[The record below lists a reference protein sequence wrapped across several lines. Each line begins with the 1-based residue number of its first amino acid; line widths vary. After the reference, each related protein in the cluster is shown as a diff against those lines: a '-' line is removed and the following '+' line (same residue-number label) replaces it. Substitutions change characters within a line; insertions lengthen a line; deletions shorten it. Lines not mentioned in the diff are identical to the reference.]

1 MGDDSSGSARRQDE
15 PDGGGRIWQGVKSL
29 FGLVPA
35 PSIREQI
42 EDVLDDEEEQSRGDA
57 ASEQDEELNRV
68 ERQML
73 RNMLHFGELSA
84 DDVAVPRSAII
95 AVPETVSFAA
105 LVEAFVDAGHSR
117 MPVYRETLDHVVGMV
132 HVKDVFSLLAAGTPV
147 GEDYMAAL
155 LRQPRY
161 VPQAMRALEL
171 LADMRAS
178 RTHLAIVVDEYS
190 GTDGLVTIED
200 LVEEIVGE
208 IEDEHDDEPEPWIVL
223 REDGVWDVDA
233 RTELDDLAEQ
243 LDGRLSRVDG
253 DVDTVG
259 GLAVMLA
266 ERVPEAGVI
275 LLHPESGWRI
285 EVIEADERR
294 VTKLRLH
301 APDSGD
307 AARDD

>member
-1 MGDDSSGSARRQDE
+1 MGDDSSSSARRQDE